1 MLNFNHEVFEK
12 GYQAPKE
19 SKRKVFDPEIKIPAE
34 FLNGLPMLP
43 DSELTKSRTLR
54 LTKIQRADIQIMK
67 LQHQQSVLD
76 AKMLKAKESLE
87 AARLEPKETVTID
100 ASEFKQMQE

>member
-1 MLNFNHEVFEK
+1 MLNFNHEVFGK

-19 SKRKVFDPEIKIPAE
+19 SKRKVFDPEIKIPPE
-34 FLNGLPMLP
+34 FLDGLPMLP

-67 LQHQQSVLD
+67 LQHQQGVLD
-76 AKMLKAKESLE
+76 AKMLKAKENREVALK
-87 AARLEPKETVTID
+87 EPKETVTIE
-100 ASEFKQMQE
+100 AAEFK